1 MPGAK
6 LYVLQN
12 QHQQNGNWYSSGSW
26 STYLFHHGSVCHL
39 EPWPRDKTGARGEWW
54 EAKRTGNGREEKSAE
69 WNWPRVHITNYKNT
83 SGTRQAA
90 PLFQAA
96 NGKKGG
102 GGQKL
107 HMSEPETACI
117 PNGLLKLVQCQS
129 AGRRKPDKR
138 AALLM
143 KSPCVAVGMLQV
155 FDVAILIRPVS
166 FPRRPSESAMIA
178 IQGHNRREI
187 ALYSPDLV
195 GQHPKEAV
203 AERWAVAFEK
213 KANDFAG
220 WALDMLDRLGLK
232 HKD

>member
-1 MPGAK
+1 MEERKSRRNGIGPGF
-6 LYVLQN
+6 
-12 QHQQNGNWYSSGSW
+12 
-26 STYLFHHGSVCHL
+26 T
-39 EPWPRDKTGARGEWW
+39 
-54 EAKRTGNGREEKSAE
+54 
-69 WNWPRVHITNYKNT
+69 YKNA

-90 PLFQAA
+90 PFFQAA
-96 NGKKGG
+96 NGKRGG
-102 GGQKL
+102 RGGQKL

-129 AGRRKPDKR
+129 AGRKKPDKR

-155 FDVAILIRPVS
+155 FDVAILIRSAS
-166 FPRRPSESAMIA
+166 FPRLPSESAMIA

-187 ALYSPDLV
+187 ALNSPDLV
-195 GQHPKEAV
+195 GQHPQEAV

-220 WALDMLDRLGLK
+220 WALDMLHRLGLK
-232 HKD
+232 HEN